1 MRKHELNPS
10 DYDLTIRAT
19 DLSITAKETGR
30 QVVKNVNITLEQG
43 TYAAIHGPSGAGKTL
58 AATALLG
65 NAMRNP
71 ELSYSGSVDYDL
83 KQNTAEVATD
93 TPNID
98 GNNVLERFIGFV
110 PQRYD
115 LLPKMS
121 AEDNIRLPSKI
132 KQSPVDENVLSEVY
146 RQLELDGLLTTKAGK
161 LSGGEQQRV
170 AIARAFANNPRA
182 VILDEPASALDPEL
196 KDKTSR
202 VLGDLV
208 SRLGTTVIMVTH
220 ENLHAPR
227 RIEMSRGEIISD
239 TLNS

>member
-1 MRKHELNPS
+1 MRKTELHPS

-30 QVVKNVNITLEQG
+30 QVVKSFNLTLEQG

-71 ELSYSGSVDYDL
+71 DLSYSGSVDYDL
-83 KQNTAEVATD
+83 KQKSGEKTID
-93 TPNID
+93 TPSVD
-98 GNNVLERFIGFV
+98 ANNVLERFIGFV

-132 KQSPVDENVLSEVY
+132 KQAPIDEGVLNEVY
-146 RQLELDGLLTTKAGK
+146 HQLELEELLATKAGK
-161 LSGGEQQRV
+161 LSGGEQQRI

-208 SRLGTTVIMVTH
+208 SKLGTTVIMVTH

-239 TLNS
+239 TVSF